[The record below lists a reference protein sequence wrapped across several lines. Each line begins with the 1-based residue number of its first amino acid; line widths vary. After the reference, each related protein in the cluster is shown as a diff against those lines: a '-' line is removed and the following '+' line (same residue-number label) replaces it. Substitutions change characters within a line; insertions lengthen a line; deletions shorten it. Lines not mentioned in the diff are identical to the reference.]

1 MALTEQKWFV
11 IVNPVADKGR
21 GLDDYPLISRLLREA
36 GIHAEPVFTEHKF
49 HATELTVTA
58 VKEGY
63 RHIIVVGGVG
73 TLHEVVNGLFIQQEV
88 APADVLLAMIAVGSG
103 NNWVRAFGSS
113 ARYQDAVRDIVDGCS
128 FLQDVGVVSYE
139 EALYRQTRYFANV
152 AGVGFDAFL
161 LKRMTHLQKKNRF
174 RPWRKFLCVLSNF
187 FVYKSTGMKIWVDD
201 VRIYNGLMFSIAL
214 GICKYN
220 GDGVQQL
227 PEAVADDGMLDISLV
242 KPIHFWH
249 VLFRL
254 RYLYNGGIY
263 RIGHVLHA
271 RGRKVRIESSPEV
284 SLEVDGE
291 LLGETPLEFEVQP
304 QAIRVVVSKAFYES
318 RMAAT
323 ETVLPEEPQPR
334 DKKRKRTKQK

>member
-1 MALTEQKWFV
+1 MAIQDQQWYM

-21 GLDDYPLISRLLREA
+21 GLDDFPLISRLLREA
-36 GIHAEPVFTEHKF
+36 GIHAEPLFTEHKF

-58 VKEGY
+58 VKEGF
-63 RHIIVVGGVG
+63 RKIIVVGGVG
-73 TLHEVVNGLFIQQEV
+73 TLHEVVNGLFIQQVVPPSE
-88 APADVLLAMIAVGSG
+88 VLLAMIAVGTG
-103 NNWVRAFGSS
+103 NNWVRAFGTST
-113 ARYQDAVRDIVDGCS
+113 RYQDAVRHIAEGHS

-139 EALYRQTRYFANV
+139 EAHYRQSRYFANV

-161 LKRMTHLQKKNRF
+161 LRRMTHLQKKSRF
-174 RPWRKFLCVLSNF
+174 SAWRKFLCVLSNY
-187 FVYKSTGMKIWVDD
+187 FVYKSAGMKIWVDD
-201 VRIYNGLMFSIAL
+201 ERIYNGLMFSIAL

-227 PEAVADDGMLDISLV
+227 PDAVADDGMLDLSLV

-249 VLFRL
+249 ILFRL

-291 LLGETPLEFEVQP
+291 LLGETPLEFSVLSK
-304 QAIRVVVSKAFYES
+304 AIRVVVGKEF
-318 RMAAT
+318 
-323 ETVLPEEPQPR
+323 LEERQA
-334 DKKRKRTKQK
+334 K

>member
-1 MALTEQKWFV
+1 MAIQDQQWYM

-21 GLDDYPLISRLLREA
+21 GLDDFPLISRLLREA
-36 GIHAEPVFTEHKF
+36 GIHAEPLFTEHKF

-58 VKEGY
+58 VKEGF
-63 RHIIVVGGVG
+63 RKIIVVGGVG
-73 TLHEVVNGLFIQQEV
+73 TLHEVVNGLFIQQVVPPSE
-88 APADVLLAMIAVGSG
+88 VLLAMIAVGTG
-103 NNWVRAFGSS
+103 NNWVRAFGTST
-113 ARYQDAVRDIVDGCS
+113 RYQDAVRHIAEGHS

-139 EALYRQTRYFANV
+139 EAHYRQSRYFANV

-161 LKRMTHLQKKNRF
+161 LRRMTHLQKKRRF
-174 RPWRKFLCVLSNF
+174 SAWRKFLCVLSNY
-187 FVYKSTGMKIWVDD
+187 FVYKSAGMKIWVDD
-201 VRIYNGLMFSIAL
+201 ERIYNGLMFSIAL

-227 PEAVADDGMLDISLV
+227 PDAVADDGMLDLSLV

-249 VLFRL
+249 ILFRL

-291 LLGETPLEFEVQP
+291 LLGETPLEFSVLSK
-304 QAIRVVVSKAFYES
+304 AIRVVVGKEFLEQRQA
-318 RMAAT
+318 
-323 ETVLPEEPQPR
+323 
-334 DKKRKRTKQK
+334 K

>member
-1 MALTEQKWFV
+1 M

-21 GLDDYPLISRLLREA
+21 GLDDFPLISRLLREA
-36 GIHAEPVFTEHKF
+36 GIQALPVFTEHKF
-49 HATELTVTA
+49 HATELTVSA

-63 RHIIVVGGVG
+63 RKIIVVGGVG
-73 TLHEVVNGLFIQQEV
+73 TLHEVVNGLFIQQVV
-88 APADVLLAMIAVGSG
+88 APSEVLLAMIAVGTG
-103 NNWVRAFGSS
+103 NNWVRAFGTST
-113 ARYQDAVRDIVDGCS
+113 RYQDAVRHIAEGRS

-139 EALYRQTRYFANV
+139 EAHYRQTRYFANV

-161 LKRMTHLQKKNRF
+161 LRRMTHLQKKSRF
-174 RPWRKFLCVLSNF
+174 SGWRKFLCVLSNF
-187 FVYKSTGMKIWVDD
+187 FVYKSAGMKIWVDD
-201 VRIYNGLMFSIAL
+201 ERIYNGLMFSIAV

-227 PEAVADDGMLDISLV
+227 PNAVADDGMLDLSLV

-249 VLFRL
+249 ILFRL

-271 RGRKVRIESSPEV
+271 RGRRVRIESSPEV

-291 LLGETPLEFEVQP
+291 LLGETPLEFSVLSK
-304 QAIRVVVSKAFYES
+304 AIRVVVGKEF
-318 RMAAT
+318 
-323 ETVLPEEPQPR
+323 LEERQV
-334 DKKRKRTKQK
+334 K

>member
-1 MALTEQKWFV
+1 M

-21 GLDDYPLISRLLREA
+21 GLDDFPLISRLLREA
-36 GIHAEPVFTEHKF
+36 GIQALPVFTEHKF
-49 HATELTVTA
+49 HATELTVSA

-63 RHIIVVGGVG
+63 RKIIVVGGVG
-73 TLHEVVNGLFIQQEV
+73 TLHEVVNGLFIQQVV
-88 APADVLLAMIAVGSG
+88 APSEVLLAMIAVGTG
-103 NNWVRAFGSS
+103 NNWVRAFGTST
-113 ARYQDAVRDIVDGCS
+113 RYQDAVRHIAEGRS

-139 EALYRQTRYFANV
+139 EAHYRQTRYFANV

-161 LKRMTHLQKKNRF
+161 LRRMTHLQKKSRF
-174 RPWRKFLCVLSNF
+174 SGWRKFLCVLSNF
-187 FVYKSTGMKIWVDD
+187 FVYKSAGMKIWVDD
-201 VRIYNGLMFSIAL
+201 ERIYNGLMFSIAV

-227 PEAVADDGMLDISLV
+227 PNAVADDGMLDLSLV

-249 VLFRL
+249 ILFRL

-271 RGRKVRIESSPEV
+271 RGRRVRIESSPEV

-291 LLGETPLEFEVQP
+291 LLGETPLEFSVLSK
-304 QAIRVVVSKAFYES
+304 AIRVVVGKEF
-318 RMAAT
+318 
-323 ETVLPEEPQPR
+323 LEERQG
-334 DKKRKRTKQK
+334 K